1 VAARNLA
8 QYQITIDS
16 QERFQLIVALATR
29 IGVTPTMK
37 ELEYTTQL
45 ALIQKLV
52 ALEPMPLTPEPAGDR
67 ALADSRRKTQNS
79 PPASIPYDSKALIVD
94 VDSVFKSKDGD
105 RLTVKWAGGQANCWV
120 PELFPKV
127 LGTVKQRATFYV
139 REVRKEENVYLN
151 ILGVK

>member
-8 QYQITIDS
+8 QYQISIDS

-37 ELEYTTQL
+37 DLEYTTQL
-45 ALIQKLV
+45 ALMQKLV
-52 ALEPMPLTPEPAGDR
+52 MLEPMPLTPEPAGDR
-67 ALADSRRKTQNS
+67 ALADGRRETQNS
-79 PPASIPYDSKALIVD
+79 PPATIPDGTKPLMVT

-105 RLTVKWAGGQANCWV
+105 RLTVKWPGGQANCWV
-120 PELFPKV
+120 TELFPKV
-127 LGTVKQRATFYV
+127 LGTVKTRATFYV
-139 REVRKEENVYLN
+139 REVHKDDNVYLN